1 MHNGF
6 VTVESDK
13 MSKSL
18 GNFFTVRDVLKDWP
32 GEAIRLLLLSAH
44 YRAPL
49 DFSAAGLKEAKVQLD
64 RLYQALR
71 NAAAVPVAEAAA
83 PADEVMAALLDDLNV
98 PLALAGLHEAAGR
111 LNKASDP
118 AERVAAKA
126 ALLAGGALLG
136 LLQAGPEA
144 WFQGGGDVEATEIE
158 QQIAARAA
166 ARKARDFAGA
176 DRIRDA
182 LKAKDRKSTRLNSSH

>member
-1 MHNGF
+1 
-6 VTVESDK
+6 
-13 MSKSL
+13 
-18 GNFFTVRDVLKDWP
+18 
-32 GEAIRLLLLSAH
+32 
-44 YRAPL
+44 
-49 DFSAAGLKEAKVQLD
+49 
-64 RLYQALR
+64 
-71 NAAAVPVAEAAA
+71 
-83 PADEVMAALLDDLNV
+83 MAALLDDLNV

-144 WFQGGGDVEATEIE
+144 WFQGCGDVEATAIE
-158 QQIAARAA
+158 QQIAARPA

-182 LKAKDRKSTRLNSSH
+182 PTAKGIRLGDGPEGTTWKR

>member
-1 MHNGF
+1 
-6 VTVESDK
+6 
-13 MSKSL
+13 
-18 GNFFTVRDVLKDWP
+18 
-32 GEAIRLLLLSAH
+32 
-44 YRAPL
+44 
-49 DFSAAGLKEAKVQLD
+49 
-64 RLYQALR
+64 
-71 NAAAVPVAEAAA
+71 
-83 PADEVMAALLDDLNV
+83 MAALLDDLNV

-158 QQIAARAA
+158 QQNASRAA
-166 ARKARDFAGA
+166 ARQAPDLAGA
-176 DRIRDA
+176 DRIRDPPN
-182 LKAKDRKSTRLNSSH
+182 AKGLEPADAPQGPTWKQAGKRLNRTNGR

>member
-1 MHNGF
+1 MVG
-6 VTVESDK
+6 
-13 MSKSL
+13 
-18 GNFFTVRDVLKDWP
+18 
-32 GEAIRLLLLSAH
+32 
-44 YRAPL
+44 
-49 DFSAAGLKEAKVQLD
+49 
-64 RLYQALR
+64 
-71 NAAAVPVAEAAA
+71 AAA
-83 PADEVMAALLDDLNV
+83 PGEGARGAVLGGSNV
-98 PLALAGLHEAAGR
+98 RRARAGRHEAAGR
-111 LNKASDP
+111 VNKASDP

-126 ALLAGGALLG
+126 ARLAGGALLG

-182 LKAKDRKSTRLNSSH
+182 LKAKGIELEDGPQGTTWKRAG